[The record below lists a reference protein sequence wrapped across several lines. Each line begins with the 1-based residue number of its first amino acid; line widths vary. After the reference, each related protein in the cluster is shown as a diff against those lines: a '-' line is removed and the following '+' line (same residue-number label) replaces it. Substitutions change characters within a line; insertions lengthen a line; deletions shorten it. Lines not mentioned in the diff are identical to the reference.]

1 MVKAS
6 WLTRSVQGGFRQS
19 QIRAGR
25 KADIGRIN
33 PGVLETPT
41 AAPLGNAV
49 GLFVSSCRE
58 SRSNREREGDEWDE
72 LEIGR
77 LETGFVPANPEGGVG
92 STAIQQYAALPL
104 QK

>member
-1 MVKAS
+1 M
-6 WLTRSVQGGFRQS
+6 
-19 QIRAGR
+19 
-25 KADIGRIN
+25 
-33 PGVLETPT
+33 LETPT

-77 LETGFVPANPEGGVG
+77 LETGFVPANSGGRG
-92 STAIQQYAALPL
+92 R
-104 QK
+104 